1 MLTQI
6 RSEFSRLPICFCFSD
21 TMIIGLCELDLSYHC
36 FALAVHGGHWPG
48 IRGCLWSGL
57 QPASQLPSL
66 LFLPWALGSTHT
78 MEHVLF
84 FLPPVHLK
92 VLPSLSTTLIPLWP
106 SDLSYLPLTL
116 YLTPM
121 FAACLSACLFS
132 IRLGSS
138 QGFITASPYS
148 PRLGTQTILGKCFN
162 RSPDLNSHAQVSPD
176 PSLTDL
182 SRWEVQTFQYIFMYL
197 TET

>member
-1 MLTQI
+1 MVVTGQV
-6 RSEFSRLPICFCFSD
+6 SEAACDLASNLP
-21 TMIIGLCELDLSYHC
+21 
-36 FALAVHGGHWPG
+36 
-48 IRGCLWSGL
+48 
-57 QPASQLPSL
+57 PSCL
-66 LFLPWALGSTHT
+66 LFSSCPELWAPPTLRS
-78 MEHVLF
+78 MCSSF
-84 FLPPVHLK
+84 SPVHLK

-106 SDLSYLPLTL
+106 SDLSHLPLTL
-116 YLTPM
+116 CLTPM
-121 FAACLSACLFS
+121 FTACLYACLFS
-132 IRLGSS
+132 SRLGSS

-162 RSPDLNSHAQVSPD
+162 ISPDLNSRAQVSPD